1 MRELDYQRP
10 PIPSSNIDSHI
21 SLLKPLDF
29 REIPP
34 VRQTQTKFYDL
45 STDTQHRLLTDINQ
59 ELIDNEVRDIVT
71 ELTGQTITNKVNPRS
86 FLLSTDLKDN
96 YSCSVTK
103 RSENERRNK
112 WYLSWYWKRSD

>member
-112 WYLSWYWKRSD
+112 